1 MRKDLLEFEQFIQGR
16 VAIYDE
22 LRAKTMGEDIAKSHH
37 LIADLDTV
45 SSLERRIALRSS
57 LPRRRSLCC
66 VARSLLTAIRSSP
79 RCVRCSRRRI
89 AQP

>member
-1 MRKDLLEFEQFIQGR
+1 MRKDLIEFEQFIQGR

-45 SSLERRIALRSS
+45 R
-57 LPRRRSLCC
+57 
-66 VARSLLTAIRSSP
+66 
-79 RCVRCSRRRI
+79 
-89 AQP
+89 